1 MPDKNL
7 HDTTFK
13 VPDKCVA
20 HIKNAVSN
28 FNGPKTTEGYE
39 RAQNIVKNP
48 EISLALLKKINNFF
62 RNEEV
67 GSPSYNLT
75 GGDYGKKIFH
85 NMEGQIRQRETSS
98 RKNKMRGGMMNT
110 HYKEHEKDGNKNP
123 TGVNVPQIDS
133 TGTLI
138 EQIKQIKKLINYL

>member
-1 MPDKNL
+1 
-7 HDTTFK
+7 
-13 VPDKCVA
+13 
-20 HIKNAVSN
+20 
-28 FNGPKTTEGYE
+28 
-39 RAQNIVKNP
+39 
-48 EISLALLKKINNFF
+48 
-62 RNEEV
+62 
-67 GSPSYNLT
+67 
-75 GGDYGKKIFH
+75 
-85 NMEGQIRQRETSS
+85 MEGQIRQREASS